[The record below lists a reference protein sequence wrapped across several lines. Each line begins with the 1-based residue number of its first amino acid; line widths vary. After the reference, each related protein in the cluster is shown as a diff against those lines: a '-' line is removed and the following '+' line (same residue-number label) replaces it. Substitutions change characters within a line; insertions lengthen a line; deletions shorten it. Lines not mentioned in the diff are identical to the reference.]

1 MNFYTIDYITSHQ
14 SMDSIIRVTLIL
26 ALLSCGLVF
35 SILYM
40 RNRMRTRWRD
50 VGIGAL
56 VLSLVLV
63 GVQTEQYLRVNN
75 QMSQSQ
81 RLVSFIRGIAI
92 DQGVTPD
99 EVLVNSTSLK
109 DGVIVRFNEE
119 DYLVHLNADNNSY
132 ALERTHIIDH
142 NVYVNGER

>member
-14 SMDSIIRVTLIL
+14 SMDSIIRVVLIL

-63 GVQTEQYLRVNN
+63 GVQTEQYLRVSN

-81 RLVSFIRGIAI
+81 LLVSFIKGVAI
-92 DQGVTPD
+92 DQGVAPS
-99 EVLVNSTSLK
+99 EVLVNSTSLR
-109 DGVIVRFNEE
+109 DGIIVRFNEE